1 MKKNTTRLY
10 REAVR
15 ATKATLGTVAR
26 ESGYARPTLDSYMR
40 EKPPSRAA
48 VLKLADAL
56 EARADRLADYAA
68 RLREAAGERDPDAAS
83 PPRRGR
89 ARHR

>member
-1 MKKNTTRLY
+1 MKKHTTRLY

-48 VLKLADAL
+48 VLALADAL
-56 EARADRLADYAA
+56 DARAERLTDYAA
-68 RLREAAGERDPDAAS
+68 RLRAVVGDETAAERR
-83 PPRRGR
+83 PPRRR
-89 ARHR
+89 RVRR